1 MKLVKMMMIMKSLV
15 MVNDDDDVAGD
26 NDDDD
31 VWIFLPVYNG
41 QMTFK
46 DSSLAMIKKQL

>member
-1 MKLVKMMMIMKSLV
+1 MMIMTSLV
-15 MVNDDDDVAGD
+15 MVNDADYDDDVAGD